1 MKIIK
6 EFILNTKDVA
16 IAGETRTF
24 SIIADVGAVFSLEV
38 KSSTGNFYNFFNN
51 TFQSNKIG
59 LENKVVTSGVFTGNI
74 VFPKESAAREYDI
87 SLFAGEDTEHVPFVE
102 VRFADSSLDINSSIG
117 SNSKLIKK
125 LIFQTALI
133 SLTLSARSESSATP
147 YDSSTVT
154 SDAVSTT
161 VGGAATKTP
170 FKITVALAATRAMT
184 ISRQPDVN
192 DIACT
197 KGITIGSD
205 PVYVEGEDVFPAA
218 RAAFT
223 GDDVNG
229 AVTSGA
235 VVRMDNT
242 DLSAE
247 IAVGDR
253 VTTAATTD
261 TVDGAILSV
270 SDGGGEDD
278 KIVMDN
284 NVATK
289 MAVGDKITGTA
300 ELDAGGFYVR
310 SLNPDG
316 DNVKEFRVGTLDG
329 GENLIL
335 GGIADGTTLTFSS
348 ELNRTTTTVTVVET
362 SGTAT
367 DFTMSQAIQL
377 RDNAPLTFSPRKN
390 HVWPVNDIN
399 GLENGY
405 NTLVVGNAT
414 ASTIADY
421 IDSITL
427 RAGLEDEET
436 IINRQINALDDAGKK
451 ATRTVNGSTKIVTN
465 VQPGNLV
472 FSTPQVLAL
481 AGDTVKFIGRGPNTI
496 QNMSGWNVIIS
507 NLKMELTDS
516 TFTSGTKPTTTTTGT
531 VSNSTTIGVADREG
545 VMQNVSTISGIGIA
559 PSVVNPTITSS
570 QADGAGNWT
579 ASAAQTLENGIT
591 LTIDNTS
598 RYGIITGDIE
608 VIEAGPV
615 DFDVFFDLDNF
626 TTAS

>member
-16 IAGETRTF
+16 IAGETRAF
-24 SIIADVGAVFSLEV
+24 SIIADAGAVFSLEV

-51 TFQSNKIG
+51 TFQSNKVG
-59 LENKVVTSGVFTGNI
+59 LENKVVTSGIFTGNI

-87 SLFAGEDTEHVPFVE
+87 SLFAGEDTEHLPFEE
-102 VRFADSSLDINSSIG
+102 VRFADGSLDVNSSIG
-117 SNSKLIKK
+117 SNSKLVKK

-133 SLTLSARSESSATP
+133 SLTLGARSESSATP
-147 YDSSTVT
+147 YGSSTVT
-154 SDAVSTT
+154 GDTVSTT
-161 VGGAATKTP
+161 VGGVVTKTP

-197 KGITIGSD
+197 KSITIGSSAISV
-205 PVYVEGEDVFPAA
+205 PGENIYP
-218 RAAFT
+218 
-223 GDDVNG
+223 
-229 AVTSGA
+229 AVTG
-235 VVRMDNT
+235 
-242 DLSAE
+242 
-247 IAVGDR
+247 
-253 VTTAATTD
+253 TD
-261 TVDGAILSV
+261 TVDGTV
-270 SDGGGEDD
+270 ENVT
-278 KIVMDN
+278 KIVMDT
-284 NVATK
+284 NVAST
-289 MAVGDKITGTA
+289 MVVGDKVTGLSSGDGVTVA
-300 ELDAGGFYVR
+300 E
-310 SLNPDG
+310 LNPDG
-316 DNVKEFRVGTLDG
+316 DNPKEFSVSANVSVDDGATLS
-329 GENLIL
+329 
-335 GGIADGTTLTFSS
+335 FSN
-348 ELNRTTTTVTVVET
+348 EKHR
-362 SGTAT
+362 
-367 DFTMSQAIQL
+367 
-377 RDNAPLTFSPRKN
+377 
-390 HVWPVNDIN
+390 VWPVNDIN

-405 NTLVVGNAT
+405 NTLVEGNAT

-421 IDSITL
+421 IDSTTL
-427 RAGLEDEET
+427 RSGLEDEET

-451 ATRTVNGSTKIVTN
+451 ATRTVNGSTKLVTN

-481 AGDTVKFIGRGPNTI
+481 ASDTVKFIGRGPNTI
-496 QNMSGWNVIIS
+496 ENMSGWSVIIS
-507 NLKMELTDS
+507 NLKIELTDS

-559 PSVVNPTITSS
+559 PGVVNPTITSS

-608 VIEAGPV
+608 VIEAGPAG
-615 DFDVFFDLDNF
+615 FDVRFDLDNF